1 MSVRG
6 RQLSYGH
13 IHYVDVRNKTEYQRG
28 REEKV
33 KQDRVRETQA
43 EGEAG
48 SSIQGVPCGTRF
60 GRPRD
65 HALSRRHMLNH

>member
-33 KQDRVRETQA
+33 KTRQS
-43 EGEAG
+43 EGDT
-48 SSIQGVPCGTRF
+48 P
-60 GRPRD
+60 
-65 HALSRRHMLNH
+65 

>member
-6 RQLSYGH
+6 IQLSYGH

-33 KQDRVRETQA
+33 KQDRVRETHHKRLLIIRTNLSVLGVVGMGVWGNWVMDIT
-43 EGEAG
+43 EG
-48 SSIQGVPCGTRF
+48 T
-60 GRPRD
+60 
-65 HALSRRHMLNH
+65 